1 MKTIYAFGQPVP
13 EELLRLIAEENGPEC
28 CNTDFIETLLEFE
41 YRDNL

>member
-1 MKTIYAFGQPVP
+1 MKTVYAFGQPVP

-28 CNTDFIETLLEFE
+28 CNTYFIETLLEFD